1 MPSSFQGLIAKE
13 FERNK
18 LLYKDCL
25 GEALEEYAKLLLS
38 ENKKY
43 NLTRIT
49 TPEDIVNKHFID
61 SILGFEKFLENQW
74 SLPRLWP
81 PYSHHSFPWIALGGK
96 RSSKNSFHI
105 MDVGSG
111 AGFPGIPLV
120 LYDQLCKDNQ
130 LIDKMDLLDS
140 NRKKTEFLG
149 LIKPKVARRVDRD
162 LIEIH
167 NSRLENLVL
176 RENPPNLY
184 VSRATGKISNVLNF
198 FEQFIKKN
206 LNDIEVKEGEI
217 CLLYYGGPDSVVLP
231 EKEGRP
237 FKLSSKV
244 TCRLRR
250 QARNVYKY
258 QFSSSKYLRK
268 NVLYVITNKI
278 TFDD

>member
-1 MPSSFQGLIAKE
+1 MSSSFQDLIIKE
-13 FERNK
+13 FERNE
-18 LLYKDCL
+18 LLYKDSL
-25 GEALEEYAKLLLS
+25 GEALEEYATLLLS

-43 NLTRIT
+43 NLTRIR

-61 SILGFEKFLENQW
+61 SILGFEKFLEN
-74 SLPRLWP
+74 
-81 PYSHHSFPWIALGGK
+81 

-111 AGFPGIPLV
+111 AGFPGIPLL
-120 LYDQLCKDNQ
+120 LYDQICKDNQ

-149 LIKPKVARRVDRD
+149 LIKPKIARRVNRD

-176 RENPPNLY
+176 RKNPPNLY

-198 FEQFIKKN
+198 LEKFIKKN
-206 LNDIEVKEGEI
+206 FNDVVPKEGQI
-217 CLLYYGGPDSVVLP
+217 YLLYYGGPDSVVLP
-231 EKEGRP
+231 KKEGRS
-237 FKLSSKV
+237 FKLSRKA
-244 TCRLRR
+244 TCRLHR
-250 QARNVYKY
+250 QARNVYEY

-268 NVLYVITNKI
+268 NVLYVITNEI

>member
-1 MPSSFQGLIAKE
+1 MSSSFQGLIIKE
-13 FERNK
+13 FERNE

-61 SILGFEKFLENQW
+61 SILGFEKFLEN
-74 SLPRLWP
+74 
-81 PYSHHSFPWIALGGK
+81 

-140 NRKKTEFLG
+140 NRKKTEFLS
-149 LIKPKVARRVDRD
+149 LIKPKIARRVDRD

-167 NSRLENLVL
+167 NSRLEKLAL
-176 RENPPNLY
+176 RDNPPNLY
-184 VSRATGKISNVLNF
+184 VSRATGQISNVLNF
-198 FEQFIKKN
+198 LEKFIKKN
-206 LNDIEVKEGEI
+206 FNYVVPKEGQI
-217 CLLYYGGPDSVVLP
+217 RLLYYGGPDSVVLP
-231 EKEGRP
+231 KKEGRP
-237 FKLSSKV
+237 FKLSRKA
-244 TCRLRR
+244 TCRLHR
-250 QARNVYKY
+250 QARSVYEY

-268 NVLYVITNKI
+268 NVLYVISNKI

>member
-61 SILGFEKFLENQW
+61 SILGFEKFLEN
-74 SLPRLWP
+74 
-81 PYSHHSFPWIALGGK
+81 
-96 RSSKNSFHI
+96 RSSKNNFHI

-111 AGFPGIPLV
+111 AGFPGIPLL
-120 LYDQLCKDNQ
+120 LYDQICKDNQ
-130 LIDKMDLLDS
+130 LVDKMDLLDS
-140 NRKKTEFLG
+140 NTKKTEFLG

-268 NVLYVITNKI
+268 NVLYVITNEI